1 MWKPMKFNSTRNSF
15 SEDPPTQS
23 EIEQIAIALLS
34 RAAIEDGD
42 PDEFVRQALE
52 TAREALHADAAY
64 LLAIQPDGFKIQY
77 QVGLE
82 GKSSEKLPIPGGK
95 GSQAGFTIQS
105 LEPVIAS
112 DLQLEKRFSV
122 CEWEQK
128 HQFISGLSA
137 AVPGEAGPYGV
148 LILYAKQK
156 ARFSQ
161 DQIPALQSIAALLA
175 FSLQRGQAGRI
186 EKTENQREEQ
196 HQFLIK
202 KLRQEI
208 REREKT
214 EQELNEREKVLHS
227 LFESAP
233 DATILVD
240 SQGKI
245 MRANQRIELM
255 FGYKVGELIN
265 QSVELLLPEKFRGQH
280 ILDRARYTKAPYTR
294 PMGSGLDLFARRKDS
309 TDFPVDIMLSPV
321 ETQEGVHTLAAI
333 RDATERK
340 LIENELSEVQRR
352 LIDSTEAERLYLA
365 QELHDGPIQDLYG
378 VSFELSS
385 LQENLESQE
394 VIQTLQ
400 TATLTIQD
408 VIAVLRGICGD
419 LRPPT
424 LAQFGLEKS
433 IRSHIDG
440 LSALHPEIKFKL
452 ELQPDGQL
460 LPERVRLALFRIY
473 QNAVSNVIRHA
484 EASSVEIS
492 LTINKENVTL
502 EIMDDGKGFELP
514 ARWIELAREDHL
526 GLVGTAERAQAIG
539 AQLTIESSPGAGT
552 CISVSVPRD
561 QSQAW
566 LQAKGSPLRFIRT
579 RR

>member
-1 MWKPMKFNSTRNSF
+1 MEQNSARKYFASNSP
-15 SEDPPTQS
+15 SQGDVTQD
-23 EIEQIAIALLS
+23 ILTLLS
-34 RAAIEDGD
+34 RAALQDNH
-42 PDEFVRQALE
+42 PVEFVHRALE
-52 TAREALHADAAY
+52 TSREALNADAAQ
-64 LLAIQPDGFKIQY
+64 LLTLQPDGDSFKIHY
-77 QVGLE
+77 QAGLKGE
-82 GKSSEKLPIPGGK
+82 SIENVFIPGGN
-95 GSQAGFTIQS
+95 GSQAGFTLIRMA
-105 LEPVIAS
+105 PVLTS
-112 DLQLEKRFSV
+112 DLQQEKRFSL
-122 CEWEQK
+122 CEWEQQ
-128 HQFISGLSA
+128 HRFRSALSVP
-137 AVPGEAGPYGV
+137 VPGNGGLYGI
-148 LILYAKQK
+148 LILYAKQIGH
-156 ARFSQ
+156 FSQ
-161 DQIPALQSIAALLA
+161 DQIPTLQGIAALLS
-175 FSLQRGQAGRI
+175 FSIMRNQSAGL
-186 EKTENQREEQ
+186 KKREPEREDQ

-214 EQELNEREKVLHS
+214 EQELNGREKVLHS

-245 MRANQRIELM
+245 VRANQRVEMI
-255 FGYKVGELIN
+255 FGYKAEELID
-265 QSVELLLPEKFRGQH
+265 QSVELLLPEKFRSQH
-280 ILDRARYTKAPYTR
+280 IHERAHYTKVPYTR
-294 PMGSGLDLFARRKDS
+294 PMGSGLELFGQRKDG
-309 TDFPVDIMLSPV
+309 TEFPVDIMLSPV
-321 ETQEGVHTLAAI
+321 ETQLGLLTLAAI

-385 LQENLESQE
+385 LRDDLETQEATQS
-394 VIQTLQ
+394 LQ
-400 TATLTIQD
+400 AATHTIQD
-408 VIAVLRGICGD
+408 VIAILRGICGD

-433 IRSHIDG
+433 IRSHVDG
-440 LSALHPEIKFKL
+440 LSSMHPGIKFKL
-452 ELQPDGQL
+452 DLQADGQL

-473 QNAVSNVIRHA
+473 QHAISNVIRHA
-484 EASSVEIS
+484 EANNVVIS
-492 LTINKENVTL
+492 LAIDTENVTL
-502 EIMDDGKGFELP
+502 EIKDDGKGFELP

-561 QSQAW
+561 QERTW
-566 LQAKGSPLRFIRT
+566 LQAKGSPLRAIL
-579 RR
+579 RRR